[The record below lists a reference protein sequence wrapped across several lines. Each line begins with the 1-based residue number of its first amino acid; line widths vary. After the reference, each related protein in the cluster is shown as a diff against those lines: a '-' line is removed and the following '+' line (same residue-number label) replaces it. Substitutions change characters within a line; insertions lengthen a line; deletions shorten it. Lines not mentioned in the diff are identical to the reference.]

1 MIRRT
6 RCAFLAK
13 YDDEVNEKGGEG
25 TPCDAY
31 LKSACIY
38 WYYVQ

>member
-13 YDDEVNEKGGEG
+13 YDDEVNEKGGG
-25 TPCDAY
+25 VRGHFVMP
-31 LKSACIY
+31 I
-38 WYYVQ
+38 

>member
-13 YDDEVNEKGGEG
+13 YDDDEVNEKGMRGH
-25 TPCDAY
+25 
-31 LKSACIY
+31 LVMLI
-38 WYYVQ
+38 